1 MKAKNKV
8 VYVPPVLSVVIEVT
22 FALPAFAAIVAAL
35 DFEVASASSITTSYL
50 VFGCAAVIFG

>member
-1 MKAKNKV
+1 MDSKLAA
-8 VYVPPVLSVVIEVT
+8 PVLSVVIEVT

-50 VFGCAAVIFG
+50 VFGCAAAIFG